1 MDFFIRFVSITLNF
15 ILMKNFL
22 YLLLLI
28 SSLGFSQAKE
38 FSFTKDGITDF
49 LVIDVPGQTPE
60 SLYSKTLDWINT
72 YYKSPKEVI
81 KATILNDY
89 IRIQG
94 FSRELIVFNILG
106 KKYYDASYQ
115 IEISFKEGKYKFD
128 VIEVLLL
135 NTMSDPNMSLTNINE
150 YYKKSGEL
158 KGNYKYYPESF
169 TSFFNKINHDL
180 ENFLNGTT
188 SAKRKDW

>member
-1 MDFFIRFVSITLNF
+1 
-15 ILMKNFL
+15 MKNFL